1 VTSDKLDLFNEGAK
15 LKLNCTLANQTHI
28 MTDRRIVITGIGV
41 VSPLGN
47 NLETTWEALKEGRS
61 GIDLIKSMDT
71 ENYSAKIAGEVKDFD
86 PAPFFKN
93 PKDARRVDRF
103 THFAVAAAKMAIDD
117 SGLDTENE
125 DKTRVGVMIGS
136 GIGGL
141 GTLEAQHRVLLER
154 SPSRVSPFMIPYM
167 ISNIASGIVAMEYG
181 FGGPNM
187 TIVTACATSNHNIGE
202 AWRIMKFGDADVMI
216 TGGAEATIL
225 PTGLA
230 GFGNMKALSTRND
243 EPTKA
248 SRPFDVDR
256 DGFVMGEGSGVVVL
270 ETLEH
275 AQKRGAKIYGELV
288 GYGISADAHHLTSPL
303 PDGSGAARCIKMALD
318 HAHMNP
324 EDVTYVNAHGTSTP
338 VGDICEIKAL
348 KTVFGDYAKNGLLVS
363 STKSMTGHLLGAAG
377 GIELAACLMAMKD
390 NVIPPTINLDNQ
402 DPECDLDCVANTA
415 REVKINAALSNS
427 FGFGGHNS
435 TVIVKRFA

>member
-1 VTSDKLDLFNEGAK
+1 
-15 LKLNCTLANQTHI
+15 

-47 NLETTWEALKEGRS
+47 DFKSTWEGLKTGRN

-71 ENYSAKIAGEVKDFD
+71 TDYPAKIAGEVKDFD
-86 PAPFFKN
+86 PTPFFSS
-93 PKDARRVDRF
+93 PKDARRVDRY
-103 THFAVAAAKMAIDD
+103 THFAVAAAKMAVQDA
-117 SGLDTENE
+117 GLDVDAE

-141 GTLEAQHRVLLER
+141 GTLETQYKILLER
-154 SPSRVSPFMIPYM
+154 GPGRVSPFMIPYM

-202 AWRIMKFGDADVMI
+202 AWRIMKFGDADVMV

-230 GFGNMKALSTRND
+230 GFSNMKALSTRND
-243 EPTKA
+243 DPAHA

-256 DGFVMGEGSGVVVL
+256 DGFVMGEGSGVVIL

-275 AQKRGAKIYGELV
+275 AQKRGARIYGELV
-288 GYGISADAHHLTSPL
+288 GYGVSSDAYHLTSPL
-303 PDGSGAARCIKMALD
+303 PGGEGAARCMQMAID
-318 HAHMNP
+318 HAGINP
-324 EDVTYVNAHGTSTP
+324 EEVDYVNAHGTSTP
-338 VGDICEIKAL
+338 VGDVCETKAI
-348 KTVFGDYAKNGLLVS
+348 KTVFGDHAKNGLLVS

-377 GIELAACLMAMKD
+377 GLEIAACLMAIAED
-390 NVIPPTINLDNQ
+390 IIPPTINVEHQ
-402 DPECDLDCVANTA
+402 DPECDLDCVPNQA
-415 REVKINAALSNS
+415 REKRVNIAVSNS

-435 TVIVKRFA
+435 TVVVKRFA

>member
-1 VTSDKLDLFNEGAK
+1 
-15 LKLNCTLANQTHI
+15 

-47 NLETTWEALKEGRS
+47 DFKSTWEGLKTGRN

-71 ENYSAKIAGEVKDFD
+71 TDYPAKIAGEVKDFD
-86 PAPFFKN
+86 PTPFFSS
-93 PKDARRVDRF
+93 PKDARRVDRY
-103 THFAVAAAKMAIDD
+103 THFAVAAAKMAVQDA
-117 SGLDTENE
+117 GLDVGAE

-141 GTLEAQHRVLLER
+141 GTLETQYKMLLER
-154 SPSRVSPFMIPYM
+154 GPGRVSPFMIPYM

-202 AWRIMKFGDADVMI
+202 AWRIMKFGDADVMV

-230 GFGNMKALSTRND
+230 GFSNMKALSTRND
-243 EPTKA
+243 DPAHA

-256 DGFVMGEGSGVVVL
+256 DGFVMGEGSGVVIL

-275 AQKRGAKIYGELV
+275 AQKRGARIYGELV
-288 GYGISADAHHLTSPL
+288 GYGVSSDAYHLTSPL
-303 PDGSGAARCIKMALD
+303 PGGEGAARCMQMAID
-318 HAHMNP
+318 HAGINP
-324 EDVTYVNAHGTSTP
+324 EEVDYVNAHGTSTP
-338 VGDICEIKAL
+338 VGDVCETKAI
-348 KTVFGDYAKNGLLVS
+348 KTVFGDHAKNGLLVS

-377 GIELAACLMAMKD
+377 GLEIAACLMAIAED
-390 NVIPPTINLDNQ
+390 IIPPTINVEHQ
-402 DPECDLDCVANTA
+402 DPECDLDCVPNQA
-415 REVKINAALSNS
+415 REKRVNIAVSNS

-435 TVIVKRFA
+435 TVVVKRFA

>member
-1 VTSDKLDLFNEGAK
+1 
-15 LKLNCTLANQTHI
+15 

-47 NLETTWEALKEGRS
+47 DFKSTWEGLKTGRN

-71 ENYSAKIAGEVKDFD
+71 TDYPAKIAGEVKDFD
-86 PAPFFKN
+86 PTPFFSS
-93 PKDARRVDRF
+93 PKDARRVDRY
-103 THFAVAAAKMAIDD
+103 THFAVAAAKMAVQDA
-117 SGLDTENE
+117 GLDVDAE

-141 GTLEAQHRVLLER
+141 GTLETQYKMLLER
-154 SPSRVSPFMIPYM
+154 GPGRVSPFMIPYM

-202 AWRIMKFGDADVMI
+202 AWRIMKFGDADVMV

-230 GFGNMKALSTRND
+230 GFSNMKALSTRND
-243 EPTKA
+243 DPAHA

-256 DGFVMGEGSGVVVL
+256 DGFVMGEGSGVVIL

-275 AQKRGAKIYGELV
+275 AQKRGARIYGELV
-288 GYGISADAHHLTSPL
+288 GYGVSSDAYHLTSPL
-303 PDGSGAARCIKMALD
+303 PGGEGAARCMQMAID
-318 HAHMNP
+318 HAGINP
-324 EDVTYVNAHGTSTP
+324 EEVDYVNAHGTSTP
-338 VGDICEIKAL
+338 VGDVCETKAI
-348 KTVFGDYAKNGLLVS
+348 KTVFGDHAKNGLLVS

-377 GIELAACLMAMKD
+377 GLEIAACLMAIAED
-390 NVIPPTINLDNQ
+390 IIPPTINVEHQ
-402 DPECDLDCVANTA
+402 DPECDLDCVPNQA
-415 REVKINAALSNS
+415 REKRVNIAVSNS

-435 TVIVKRFA
+435 TVVVKRFA